1 LTRNDRLR
9 VAAALAASLLAHV
22 ALLSFLRLPPEQPP
36 LPAGSRLNLLLIPVP
51 GERRAESVSS
61 ASSLPAAPTAA
72 EAARLRA
79 QQRKA
84 GAAAP
89 APQAE
94 QRRQRQ
100 PWVSA
105 SPMSVPQAQPESLLT
120 DARDY
125 LPPDAVTLHP
135 QFATPFAMS
144 YPRRAFEEGRRAVV
158 VVQVMIDESG
168 RVIEAIAT
176 ADAPEDFAQ
185 AAVAALRL
193 ARFTP
198 AQAGGGPVKARAYF
212 AVSFVIE

>member
-9 VAAALAASLLAHV
+9 VAAALAASLLAHL

-36 LPAGSRLNLLLIPVP
+36 LPAGSRLNLLLVPVP
-51 GERRAESVSS
+51 GERRAESAQA
-61 ASSLPAAPTAA
+61 ASSSRAAPTAT
-72 EAARLRA
+72 EAAKLGAR
-79 QQRKA
+79 QRKA

-89 APQAE
+89 PPLAE

-105 SPMSVPQAQPESLLT
+105 SPMSAPEPQPESLLA

-125 LPPDAVTLHP
+125 LPPDAVTQHP
-135 QFATPFAMS
+135 QFATPFEMS

-158 VVQVMIDESG
+158 VVQVMIDEKG
-168 RVIEAIAT
+168 RVLEAIAT

-185 AAVAALRL
+185 AAVAALRR